1 MLDGKIVDGKLI
13 DEFGKEYVKYRGQI
27 YMTKKDFENKSSIG
41 INIAR
46 VEQKSEEDV
55 NIIVMAYEVITR
67 DTNLGELV
75 LDVLKRNNYTDEFR
89 NELLRD

>member
-46 VEQKSEEDV
+46 IEKKGENV

-67 DTNLGELV
+67 DTNLEELV
-75 LDVLKRNNYTDEFR
+75 FDILKRNSYTDEFR

>member
-46 VEQKSEEDV
+46 IEKKGENV

-67 DTNLGELV
+67 DTDLEELV
-75 LDVLKRNNYTDEFR
+75 LGILKRNYIDEYI
-89 NELLRD
+89 NKLLRD

>member
-1 MLDGKIVDGKLI
+1 MSYGKIVDGKLI
-13 DEFGKEYVKYRGQI
+13 DEYGNKYVKYRGQI
-27 YMTKKDFENKSSIG
+27 YITKKDFENKNSIG

-46 VEQKSEEDV
+46 VKQKGEDV

-67 DTNLGELV
+67 DTNLEELV

>member
-41 INIAR
+41 INIVR
-46 VEQKSEEDV
+46 IEQIGEDLK
-55 NIIVMAYEVITR
+55 IIVMAYEVITR
-67 DTNLGELV
+67 DTNLEELV
-75 LDVLKRNNYTDEFR
+75 LDILKRNNYTDEFR